1 MNARGFD
8 NDKYLHEQSEEI
20 RRRAERF
27 GKLYLEFGGK
37 LMDDYHAARCL
48 PGYDPNVKLRLLQ
61 SLKDQA
67 EVILCIYAGDIE
79 SKKMRADF
87 GISYDADAMKLIDD
101 LTALGLLVRGVVITR
116 YQEQPAVRQFR
127 AKLVRRGVRVYYH
140 NKTQG
145 YPADVDTIVSEEGY
159 GKNEYVETER
169 PIVVVTAP
177 GPGSGKFATCLSQI
191 YHENRRGRVAGYS
204 KFESFPVWNLPLHHP
219 LNIAYE
225 AATIDLN
232 DKNMIDPYHMA
243 AYGETAVNY
252 NRDIDAYP
260 LLKAIWEKMTG
271 GLCPFR
277 SPTDMG
283 VNRIGFGIVDDE
295 IVCNAS
301 KQEVIRR
308 FFRYQCLFAEGLSD
322 RESLDRAEQLMKSL
336 SLRPEDRVVVEAARR
351 TAADARVRGK
361 GKAGGAIV
369 SGAAV
374 QLKDGRVVT
383 GKNSDE
389 MHAAAAMMMNAV
401 KTLAG
406 IPSQIPLISPAIIRA
421 IAHMKQDILKV
432 GYTSLNLDEA
442 LIGLAISSTTNPA
455 AQIAMEKLD
464 ELRGCEVHMTHMVT
478 PGDEAGLRRIGCRYT
493 SDPIYATNTLF
504 TGRC

>member
-1 MNARGFD
+1 MTALGFD
-8 NDKYLHEQSEEI
+8 NDKYLQEQSEEI

-37 LMDDYHAARCL
+37 LMNDFHAARCL

-61 SLKDQA
+61 TLKDHA
-67 EVILCIYAGDIE
+67 EVILCIFAGDIE
-79 SKKMRADF
+79 RKKMRADF

-101 LTALGLLVRGVVITR
+101 LTGLGLTVRGVVITR

-127 AKLVRRGVRVYYH
+127 AKLVRRGVKVYYH
-140 NKTQG
+140 YKTQG
-145 YPADVDTIVSEEGY
+145 YPADVDTIVSDAGY
-159 GKNEYVETER
+159 GKNEYIETEK

-177 GPGSGKFATCLSQI
+177 GPGSGKFATCLNQI
-191 YHENRRGRVAGYS
+191 YHEYRRGRVAGYS

-232 DKNMIDPYHMA
+232 DKNMIDPYHLA
-243 AYGETAVNY
+243 AYGENAVNY

-271 GLCPFR
+271 GECPYK

-283 VNRIGFGIVDDE
+283 VNRIGFGIIDDE
-295 IVCNAS
+295 IVRNAS

-308 FFRYQCLFAEGLSD
+308 FLRYQCLFAEGSTD
-322 RESLDRAEQLMKSL
+322 RESTDRAEQLMKSL
-336 SLRPEDRVVVEAARR
+336 GLKPEDRVVVEAARR
-351 TAADARVRGK
+351 AAALAKSRGK
-361 GKAGGAIV
+361 GKAGGTIV

-374 QLKDGRVVT
+374 QLKDGRIVC

-401 KTLAG
+401 KALAG
-406 IPSQIPLISPAIIRA
+406 IPPQIPLISPNIIRS
-421 IAHMKQDILKV
+421 IAHLKQDILKV

-455 AQIAMEKLD
+455 AQIAMEKLN

-493 SDPIYATNTLF
+493 SDPFYATNQLF
-504 TGRC
+504 NGSR